1 MDRVVWNALEVDAS
15 GALRIAHFRPSMQE
29 AFQWLVLDGLAE
41 RWGSVDES
49 LNPDLRDIDARYG
62 EDIVLVAL
70 DDEQVVGTGILV
82 LRPTAGEIVRM
93 SVHRTHR
100 RRGKPACSC
109 LRCCNWHVLRTLD
122 TSWSR
127 RMPIGQTHERSTK
140 SSGSPFLTAPLATS
154 GKRHSMDWTS
164 DNRPISPPD
173 EWAIVAG

>member
-41 RWGSVDES
+41 RWGSVDEF

-93 SVHRTHR
+93 SVHRAHR
-100 RRGKPACSC
+100 RRGIASM
-109 LRCCNWHVLRTLD
+109 LVSSLLQLARAQDVGHIEVETNANWTDARAFYEKLGFTFSHCAPGDFGQEALYELD
-122 TSWSR
+122 
-127 RMPIGQTHERSTK
+127 
-140 SSGSPFLTAPLATS
+140 L
-154 GKRHSMDWTS
+154 
-164 DNRPISPPD
+164 
-173 EWAIVAG
+173 